1 MKKILFILL
10 ILAGMVFAQDTANTH
25 IQLKDTVV
33 TTTIAGKQNNIFF
46 NLNFWQILISVS
58 AGIILTLI
66 GVYFTNKH
74 QRILADKQIQHQLE
88 VKQAEIDVATKRK
101 FIDDMIDQSKNISK
115 CVFTI
120 IQLSNDLIGSYFRR
134 SFDNDDKDETDKL
147 DYKISKIYDDFS
159 ANKEEF
165 YYAVSILFFYLNK
178 NDDRHQQLTELV
190 NNLKTNYD
198 HYTGY
203 IWAHS
208 HNSEHYEENMKQH
221 GNDLRQSYSVLKDK
235 IQELIDVERKHIDEI
250 IFKKPD

>member
-120 IQLSNDLIGSYFRR
+120 IQLSNDLR
-134 SFDNDDKDETDKL
+134 
-147 DYKISKIYDDFS
+147 
-159 ANKEEF
+159 
-165 YYAVSILFFYLNK
+165 VLFP
-178 NDDRHQQLTELV
+178 T
-190 NNLKTNYD
+190 
-198 HYTGY
+198 
-203 IWAHS
+203 
-208 HNSEHYEENMKQH
+208 
-221 GNDLRQSYSVLKDK
+221 
-235 IQELIDVERKHIDEI
+235 
-250 IFKKPD
+250 